1 MQEKTNEIS
10 NCSSLFR
17 LKGHLKF
24 LLKFLFISIYFYLF
38 LSISLFS
45 QPDSLIRYLGIAAK
59 NNPTV
64 LQRFTEYQAALKK
77 IPQVGSLPDPQLDLG
92 IFITP
97 MELLSGKQ
105 LADLRLMQMFP
116 WFGTLKNAKDE
127 MSLMANAMF
136 ELFRD
141 TKLQVYYD
149 VQRTWYEL
157 CRLRNEIS
165 ISEQNIELLKVIEQL
180 ALIKYKSPAGDVSG
194 AVTGQPSMQK
204 QYGKSSSEG
213 TGAEMQGMPGT
224 RPGQTGALSGQ
235 GSASM
240 QSGSMTT
247 LPGGSGLTDL
257 YSIQIETGELEDNI
271 AGLKN
276 QEKVIVAKFNSYL
289 NRPAMTGVY
298 TSEVMLPDTLTS
310 APLLLPDSVRAN
322 NPMLKMLTYEK
333 EAYNARGRMVK
344 AMGYPMMGLGL
355 NYSLIG
361 KSDMSTSTMNG
372 NDMIMP
378 MVSVTLPVYRK
389 KYKAMREEA
398 GLLSQAS
405 EQNYQAESNSLNTD
419 YYSAMQLYNDS
430 RRRISLY
437 EKQYTLA
444 SRSLEIMMK
453 SYSAS
458 SVPLSDI
465 LRVRLQALDYELKKI
480 GAITDLNTAKAWII
494 RLTVSSIKN

>member
-10 NCSSLFR
+10 NCSSYFR
-17 LKGHLKF
+17 LNGHLKF
-24 LLKFLFISIYFYLF
+24 HLQFLFISIYFYLF
-38 LSISLFS
+38 PSIALYS
-45 QPDSLIRYLGIAAK
+45 QPDSLIRYLGLAAQ

-77 IPQVGSLPDPQLDLG
+77 IPQSGALPDPQLDLG
-92 IFITP
+92 VFFTP
-97 MELLSGKQ
+97 MELVGGKQ

-127 MSLMANAMF
+127 MSLMARAKF

-141 TKLQVYYD
+141 SKLQVYYD

-157 CRLRNEIS
+157 SRLRNEIS
-165 ISEQNIELLKVIEQL
+165 ISEQNIVLLKVIEQL
-180 ALIKYKSPAGDVSG
+180 ALIKYKSPVSENSG
-194 AVTGQPSMQK
+194 AMTSQPAMQR
-204 QYGKSSSEG
+204 QSGKSSSEG
-213 TGAEMQGMPGT
+213 AVSGMQGMAG
-224 RPGQTGALSGQ
+224 RSGQ
-235 GSASM
+235 AGTSTGQGNASM

-247 LPGGSGLTDL
+247 FPGGSGLTDL
-257 YSIQIETGELEDNI
+257 YSIQIEAGELEDNI

-289 NRPAMTGVY
+289 NRPAMTGIY
-298 TSEVMLPDTLTS
+298 TPEVMLPDTLTS
-310 APLLLPDSVRAN
+310 APLLLPDSVRTN
-322 NPMLKMLTYEK
+322 NPMLKMLAYEK

-405 EQNYQAESNSLNTD
+405 EQNYMAESNSLNTE

-458 SVPLSDI
+458 SVPLTDI
-465 LRVRLQALDYELKKI
+465 LRVRQQALDYELKKTD
-480 GAITDLNTAKAWII
+480 AITDLNTAKAWLI
-494 RLTVSSIKN
+494 RLTASSIKN